1 MMPTHED
8 RSGDVALEAR
18 QLCELLRTHPLD
30 SAGRLLAFAERYAA
44 RQEEIDRAALLQMMS
59 LRTAAGAT
67 SRDADTEGDADMPP
81 DGPHAAAA
89 LGDLVERMVVLINGI
104 VADYASGEGR
114 QAAQTQETVMAQLR
128 EHLLRQAP
136 TSETVFECW
145 GLEKHHGSDFKL
157 GRLDLTL
164 RLGEITGVVGQNG
177 HGKTTL
183 LRLVAG
189 ELASDTGTLRYP
201 LLQQEGKR
209 IDWRRVKE
217 HIAMVPQEL
226 PHWHGNLEDT
236 LRFEASLHGIR
247 GVDNH
252 RAVQFIIERLSLG
265 NHLQKCWDQLS
276 GGYKLRF
283 ALARAMVW
291 KPRLLV
297 MDEPLANLDVK
308 AKGALLQDVRDL
320 AKSYGHPIAV
330 IMSSHDLHN
339 LESICSQMIFL
350 QDGQVRF
357 VGSARDVALGQAHNE
372 FDVGT
377 SAALAQ
383 VRELLADTRGVDV
396 RQEGLNL
403 LIRTDRSMTPSAL
416 LGLLLARGIDVQYF
430 RDNSHSLRRLFQ

>member
-1 MMPTHED
+1 MIPTD
-8 RSGDVALEAR
+8 ARRDQDVVLEAH

-59 LRTAAGAT
+59 LRTAAGAAA
-67 SRDADTEGDADMPP
+67 REAGADTEAEAPS
-81 DGPHAAAA
+81 AAVA
-89 LGDLVERMVVLINGI
+89 LDDLIERMVALINGI
-104 VADYASGEGR
+104 AADYASGNGR
-114 QAAQTQETVMAQLR
+114 EAVQTQEIVMAQLR
-128 EHLLRQAP
+128 EHLLRRAP
-136 TSETVFECW
+136 ANETVFECW
-145 GLEKHHGSDFKL
+145 GLEKCHGTDFKL

-189 ELASDTGTLRYP
+189 DLASDSGTASYP
-201 LLQQEGKR
+201 LLLQEGSR

-226 PHWHGNLEDT
+226 PPWRGNLEDT

-247 GVDNH
+247 GEDNH

-265 NHLQKCWDQLS
+265 NHLLKRWDQLS

-339 LESICSQMIFL
+339 LESICSQMVFL

-357 VGSARDVALGQAHNE
+357 VGSARDVAVGQTQNE
-372 FDVGT
+372 FDIGT
-377 SAALAQ
+377 SASLAQ
-383 VRELLADTRGVDV
+383 VRELLADTRGLDV

-403 LIRTDRSMTPSAL
+403 LIRTELSMTPSTL
-416 LGLLLARGIDVQYF
+416 LSLLLARGIDVQYF